1 MADFRNKLSNL
12 LSSQVPDYVLED
24 HPLFLDFVK
33 AYYQLLESAEIKLTN
48 IGDPDHIQLNSQ
60 TGQINFIS
68 LNGTNVSSDD
78 EDDRLLLE
86 DTTYGDF
93 INGEIITG
101 STSGATTTIL
111 IEDVDVGARLFV
123 AHQNKFI
130 EGELITGSTSNAQA
144 TILKYRANPVQ
155 NIQQLLDYADVDKT
169 IQGFLSQFRN
179 SFLTSI
185 PDRLDENVDKRKLI
199 KNIKS
204 LYQSKG
210 TKRASEIFFK
220 LLFNE
225 VAEIR
230 HPKDNVLRL
239 SDGKWDTRLI
249 LRCLEV
255 GTSDASNLI
264 GQTITQADSP
274 TNLAI
279 NEATGIVEDVFKF
292 IIGGTTVTELV
303 LGNTSVVGTFIS
315 DQNITGIDN
324 TDSDVTIKCTLTGII
339 SDRTM
344 TTDGALYNEDD
355 EITLAA
361 GGTGSSLKVGPVG
374 SGAIQEVIIDDGGTG
389 YVVGDVVNFS
399 TGNATAKVSVV
410 NGGVTLESGTGTGQ
424 LVMENETG
432 KGDPY
437 SGDKVVQES
446 GSGNE
451 DITDVR
457 MIDHGN
463 AYISLPTLTVTSGSG
478 SGAKLL
484 AYGSEIGRALLV
496 NVIESGYNYQASPAP
511 TLTFP
516 TYALLKDISGTYVI
530 GETVSGLGSD
540 GSTVVTAKV
549 VSLDTDTQILKL
561 SGASGI
567 YGTDV
572 RLTGAAG
579 ATGTI
584 VRLEQAEGTVSVSP
598 LVTTDGSYINEDGW
612 ISENTMKTQDSLL
625 YQDYSYIIKVGR
637 SINEWR
643 DSYIKTLHPAGF
655 YFQGEI
661 AIASQLDLQIRT
673 ITGLN
678 SGTEG
683 ILRSALT
690 KIYSQIIGRRLGT
703 EDDGT
708 SLRAN
713 AKATVSADF
722 DQDTVTQFSKTTRDV
737 TLTRPAI
744 DINYVSRVRRNIT
757 DSSGNVVNVRQAFVY
772 AGPRLGVL
780 DKWANTVFGITAN
793 TSGAQGSSGITFA
806 VLNGIKVQGTR
817 TILDG
822 SNAIF
827 LLTSNEAGRK
837 MKTNFTIPSE
847 IKRIIFGA
855 NSFDEDATTFDSD
868 SVTMDV
874 V

>member
-1 MADFRNKLSNL
+1 MADFKNKISNL
-12 LSSQVPDYVLED
+12 INSQVPDFVLED

-33 AYYQLLESAEIKLTN
+33 AYYQLMESAEIKLSN

-60 TGQINFIS
+60 TNQINF
-68 LNGTNVSSDD
+68 LTFNGTSALGDD
-78 EDDRLLLE
+78 KDDRILLE

-93 INGEIITG
+93 INGETITG

-169 IQGFLSQFRN
+169 IQGFLSKFRN

-185 PDRLDENVDKRKLI
+185 PDRLHSEVDKRNLI
-199 KNIKS
+199 KNVKS
-204 LYQSKG
+204 LYQAKG

-225 VAEIR
+225 TAEIR
-230 HPKDNVLRL
+230 HPKDNILRV
-239 SDGKWDTRLI
+239 SDGKWDTKLI

-264 GQTITQADSP
+264 GQTITQANNS
-274 TNLAI
+274 TNTSI

-303 LGNTSVVGTFIS
+303 LGNTSVVGTFVA
-315 DQNITGIDN
+315 DQNITGTDN
-324 TDSDVTIKCTLTGII
+324 TDPDVTITCTLTGII

-355 EITLAA
+355 DIGLTA
-361 GGTGSSLKVGPVG
+361 GGTGSSLKIGPVG
-374 SGAIQEVIIDDGGTG
+374 SGAIQEVVIDDGGTG
-389 YVVGDVVNFS
+389 YAVGDVVNFS

-424 LVMENETG
+424 LVLEDETG

-457 MIDHGN
+457 MIDNGS
-463 AYISLPTLTVTSGSG
+463 AYISLPTLTVTSSGGG
-478 SGAKLL
+478 SGAKVL
-484 AYGSEIGRALLV
+484 AYGSEIGRALTV

-516 TYALLKDISGTYVI
+516 TYALLKEISGTYVI
-530 GETVSGLGSD
+530 GETVSGKSSSGANL
-540 GSTVVTAKV
+540 TATV
-549 VSLDTDTQILKL
+549 VSLDTGTQVLKL
-561 SGASGI
+561 SGATGTFGI
-567 YGTDV
+567 DTT
-572 RLTGAAG
+572 LTGAAG

-584 VRLEQAEGTVSVSP
+584 ARLEQAAGTVSVSP
-598 LVTTDGSYINEDGW
+598 LVTTDGSFINEDGW
-612 ISENTMKTQDSLL
+612 VSEDVMKIQDSLL
-625 YQDYSYIIKVGR
+625 YQDYSYIIRVGR

-643 DSYIKTLHPAGF
+643 DTYIKTLHSAGF

-661 AIASQLDLQIRT
+661 AIANKLNLKIRT
-673 ITGLN
+673 AGTIGGLK
-678 SGTEG
+678 
-683 ILRSALT
+683 SALT
-690 KIYSQIIGRRLGT
+690 KIYNQVIGRRLGT
-703 EDDGT
+703 ETDGT

-713 AKATVSADF
+713 AKEGVSADF
-722 DQDTVTQFSKTTRDV
+722 DTGTITQFSKTTRDV
-737 TLTRPAI
+737 TLKTTPI
-744 DINYVSRVRRNIT
+744 DLNITSRVRRDIN
-757 DSSGNVVNVRQAFVY
+757 NVNVRQGFAY
-772 AGPRLGVL
+772 AGPRLGL
-780 DKWANTVFGITAN
+780 INKWANTAFGVTAN
-793 TSGAQGSSGITFA
+793 ASGSAGGSGITFA
-806 VLNGIKVQGTR
+806 VLNDIKVQGTR
-817 TILDG
+817 TSLDG
-822 SNAIF
+822 QNAIF
-827 LLTSNEAGRK
+827 LMTSDPKGRK
-837 MKTNFTIPSE
+837 LKTNFTIPAQYGDYSQ
-847 IKRIIFGA
+847 
-855 NSFDEDATTFDSD
+855 NTMDETYTTFDSTNI
-868 SVTMDV
+868 TMDTV
-874 V
+874 